1 MGCVPCL
8 RELSAKAAA
17 SLASTARWRSV
28 RMAHLPPA
36 LACRNRC
43 FAVAPLVREVLQTP
57 IAFFRMPVHNGLQLV

>member
-1 MGCVPCL
+1 MGRVPCL
-8 RELSAKAAA
+8 RELGARAAA
-17 SLASTARWRSV
+17 TLARRWRSV

-43 FAVAPLVREVLQTP
+43 FAVAPLALEVLWMP